1 MYKKAP
7 EKGRTRMDETL
18 ILASG
23 SPRRRELIGYM
34 GIPFEVI
41 VADAEE
47 TKQGGPRELV
57 MENARRKA
65 AAVAAQRPGRLVL
78 GADTIVYLQGQVLGK
93 PQTEQEAERMLAML
107 SGAWHTVYTGVC
119 VMRDGYAD
127 VQAEESRVLFSA
139 LDAETIH
146 RYVRTGEPMDKA
158 GAYAL
163 QGRGGMFVEKIDGS
177 YSNVIGLPMALTR
190 KMLAAAG
197 LKNF

>member
-23 SPRRRELIGYM
+23 SPRRRELVGYM
-34 GIPFEVI
+34 GVPLEVI

-47 TKQGGPRELV
+47 IKQGGPRELV

-65 AAVAAQRPGRLVL
+65 AAVAAPHPGRLVL
-78 GADTIVYLQGQVLGK
+78 GADTIVYLQGRVLGK
-93 PQTEQEAERMLAML
+93 PRDEQEAERMLSML
-107 SGAWHTVYTGVC
+107 SGEWHTVYTGVC

-139 LDAETIH
+139 LDAETIR

-190 KMLAAAG
+190 KCWRRRG
-197 LKNF
+197 